1 MGNIP
6 IFSSAQLEQKTAK
19 KFMPLALP
27 TAPHYDYPA
36 PQGAAP
42 KSLYEEK
49 AMNPH
54 LTSIIAVAALLSAPA
69 YAADSYTTQSYTIDP
84 THTWP
89 VFEVNH
95 LGFSTQR
102 GRFNKSSG
110 KVTLDSA
117 AKKGSVELSIET
129 ASIDM
134 GFDKWDE
141 HMKSDEFF
149 NVAKFPAIR
158 FVSDKLVFDG
168 DKVVAAEGSFTLL
181 GVTKPLTLT
190 VSNFRC
196 AMHPMAKKPAC
207 GADITAT
214 LKRSGFG
221 MTKFLPMVSDE
232 VKIIVPVEAIKD

>member
-1 MGNIP
+1 MYK
-6 IFSSAQLEQKTAK
+6 L
-19 KFMPLALP
+19 LAILLVSLL
-27 TAPHYDYPA
+27 
-36 PQGAAP
+36 AAP
-42 KSLYEEK
+42 
-49 AMNPH
+49 AC
-54 LTSIIAVAALLSAPA
+54 
-69 YAADSYTTQSYTIDP
+69 AADNYTAHSYTIDP

-110 KVTLDSA
+110 KITLDIA
-117 AKKGSVELSIET
+117 AKKGSVELVIET
-129 ASIDM
+129 ASLDM

-149 NVAKFPAIR
+149 NVKFFPAMR
-158 FVSDKLVFDG
+158 FASDKLVFDG
-168 DKVVAAEGSFTLL
+168 DRVVAAEGSFTLL

-196 AMHPMAKKPAC
+196 APHPMAKKPAC

-214 LKRSGFG
+214 LKRSEFG
-221 MTKFLPMVSDE
+221 MTKFLPAVSDE
-232 VKIIVPVEAIKD
+232 VRISSPVEAIKD